1 MKQFLIVVSAIFV
14 AGLVMA
20 GTVYVDSTGVY
31 TPAYASRSNS
41 FTADQTI
48 SNAGSNNNSYKILVV
63 ANDGGVAQTGSFYT
77 AQGNDPYLRISAPND
92 AGAETGIID
101 IHDQVIAF
109 VNDATTDIGTLGAN
123 RPKNIYASGGG
134 TFGGDLIA
142 VGGHFT
148 ADLQVDGTDI
158 GMVGDLDLIKMD
170 INILTVNGD
179 LRVEGSEVGTSTD
192 TDLISMADNAL
203 TINGTLSP
211 TGDMNAP
218 SGTAMELTYWYQ
230 DNVAASQTD
239 AVLNMDGNTS
249 RPEVPTIRSGS
260 VIGIALYTNEAR
272 SAGTLTADV
281 TVDGTKTGLTAVLD
295 DATQTKT
302 TTQAKDTDTFTAGQ
316 RIGVKLTTDGTWA
329 PITADITVTV
339 LVEQ

>member
-1 MKQFLIVVSAIFV
+1 
-14 AGLVMA
+14 
-20 GTVYVDSTGVY
+20 
-31 TPAYASRSNS
+31 
-41 FTADQTI
+41 
-48 SNAGSNNNSYKILVV
+48 
-63 ANDGGVAQTGSFYT
+63 
-77 AQGNDPYLRISAPND
+77 
-92 AGAETGIID
+92 
-101 IHDQVIAF
+101 
-109 VNDATTDIGTLGAN
+109 
-123 RPKNIYASGGG
+123 
-134 TFGGDLIA
+134 
-142 VGGHFT
+142 
-148 ADLQVDGTDI
+148 
-158 GMVGDLDLIKMD
+158 
-170 INILTVNGD
+170 
-179 LRVEGSEVGTSTD
+179 
-192 TDLISMADNAL
+192 MADNAL

-302 TTQAKDTDTFTAGQ
+302 ATQAKDTDTFTAGQ

>member
-179 LRVEGSEVGTSTD
+179 LRVAKLARRLT
-192 TDLISMADNAL
+192 LI
-203 TINGTLSP
+203 
-211 TGDMNAP
+211 
-218 SGTAMELTYWYQ
+218 
-230 DNVAASQTD
+230 
-239 AVLNMDGNTS
+239 
-249 RPEVPTIRSGS
+249 
-260 VIGIALYTNEAR
+260 
-272 SAGTLTADV
+272 
-281 TVDGTKTGLTAVLD
+281 
-295 DATQTKT
+295 
-302 TTQAKDTDTFTAGQ
+302 
-316 RIGVKLTTDGTWA
+316 
-329 PITADITVTV
+329 
-339 LVEQ
+339 